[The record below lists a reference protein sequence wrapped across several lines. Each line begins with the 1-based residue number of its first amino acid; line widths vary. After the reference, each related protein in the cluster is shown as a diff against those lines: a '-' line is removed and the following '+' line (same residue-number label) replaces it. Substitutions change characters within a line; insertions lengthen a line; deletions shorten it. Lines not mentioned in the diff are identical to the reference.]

1 MTPGWAS
8 RAAARASRSARVNQ
22 PRTFRRLLGRQQEF
36 LDRHDPV
43 QELIVPAP
51 HPP

>member
-1 MTPGWAS
+1 ML
-8 RAAARASRSARVNQ
+8 RS
-22 PRTFRRLLGRQQEF
+22 LLWRQQEF
-36 LDRHDPV
+36 LDRHDAV